1 MATSLDLPNS
11 DAHEIWGSTGR
22 TRLTVDTEHLRGVFW
37 ARSARGAGLSDLMA
51 SIGGEGSGPGGHR
64 LHLAHVMGLCDP
76 CVSWREF
83 FSSLFGQFCVVVW
96 CLAGASSAQ
105 VFHQS
110 VRGCAKGSQC
120 GFCHLPHQHDPDGV
134 RPKKTRRQRI
144 KNEVLELLV
153 SKGPEDLHAALQEDA
168 RKHPY
173 VP

>member
-1 MATSLDLPNS
+1 
-11 DAHEIWGSTGR
+11 
-22 TRLTVDTEHLRGVFW
+22 
-37 ARSARGAGLSDLMA
+37 MA

-76 CVSWREF
+76 C
-83 FSSLFGQFCVVVW
+83 
-96 CLAGASSAQ
+96 

-173 VP
+173 VRRVIVGQLNNASFLRSVGTEKVVFAL